1 MRVMKRFELTQV
13 ADYLSQFKRI
23 SAIERVDDT
32 IIKILFD
39 RKTSIFFDLRRG
51 DSHIFMH
58 EGYKRA
64 KIYQAPFDILLSK
77 RFGRSQVIGFE
88 VMEGNRILQLSVTS
102 DISYK
107 AVPSILQLEF
117 TGRNTNAII
126 LDEEGIVQE
135 ALRHIDASVSFR
147 QVRVGEAL
155 EALPPREFKEK
166 DKDLGDIPEYLNAAY
181 EQRKAKRIDAIKAQ
195 KQLQL
200 HKKLERLQKHYDK
213 LDDEAKLEEKATK
226 FNDEGSLVLA
236 NLHAIKGYAKKATV
250 WDFEGKEREIIL
262 PESARTPQEAAN
274 MLFAKS
280 KKLRQKAKS
289 LHIERENLTTK
300 LAFWKR
306 LGEAIA
312 EAKSEEEAHILLP
325 RQSKQRRSEKENA
338 SYESFF
344 IEGFKI
350 MVGKSEKG
358 NIELLKSA
366 KKSDIWL
373 HLKDRASS
381 HVIIRTDK
389 QKVPESVLE
398 FAGKLCVTFSVTQKG
413 GYLVDYTPR
422 RNVKMNEGAHV
433 NYVEYQTFKV
443 FKE

>member
-1 MRVMKRFELTQV
+1 MKRYELTQV
-13 ADYLSQFKRI
+13 AQFLSLFKRI
-23 SAIERVDDT
+23 SSIERVDDT

-39 RKTSIFFDLRRG
+39 RKEAIYFDLRRG
-51 DSHIFMH
+51 DSHIFMC

-64 KIYQAPFDILLSK
+64 KVYQAPFDILLSK
-77 RFGRSQVIGFE
+77 RFGRAQILGFE
-88 VMEGNRILQLSVTS
+88 VMKGNRILRISVNS

-107 AVPSILQLEF
+107 AVPSVLQLEF
-117 TGRNTNAII
+117 TGRNTNGII
-126 LDEEGIVQE
+126 LDEAGIVQE

-147 QVRVGEAL
+147 QVRVGEL
-155 EALPPREFKEK
+155 LDPLPMREFEENKIN
-166 DKDLGDIPEYLNAAY
+166 LGDIPSYLRRAY
-181 EQRKAKRIDAIKAQ
+181 ELRKAKRLDAIKAQ
-195 KQLQL
+195 KQLHL
-200 HKKLERLQKHYDK
+200 HKKIERLQRYYES
-213 LDDEAKLEEKATK
+213 LEDEVSLEEKASH
-226 FNDEGSLVLA
+226 FGEEASLVLA
-236 NLHAIKGYAKKATV
+236 NLHVIKGYAKKTVV
-250 WDFEGKEREIIL
+250 WDFEGNEREIIL
-262 PESARTPQEAAN
+262 PEGARTPQEAAN
-274 MLFAKS
+274 MLFSKA

-300 LAFWKR
+300 LSFWKR
-306 LGEAIA
+306 LAEAIQ
-312 EAKSEEEAHILLP
+312 ESKSEEETHILLP
-325 RQSKQRRSEKENA
+325 RQSKQQRSERENA

-366 KKSDIWL
+366 KKSDIWF

-389 QKVPESVLE
+389 QNVPESVLE

-433 NYVEYQTFKV
+433 TYVEYQTVKI